1 MLLTLEVAHRG
12 CEVEVEYKLFKL
24 CSPMA
29 AIRYSI
35 VLYLRSARHVEYLPC
50 KISAIS
56 ARHGRGRV
64 RQLSPSTC
72 VQHDSRKL
80 KLTQL

>member
-29 AIRYSI
+29 AT
-35 VLYLRSARHVEYLPC
+35 VLYLRSACHVEHLPY

-56 ARHGRGRV
+56 ARHGRGHRV

-80 KLTQL
+80 KLTQP